1 MNKEYCFYKKCVFRK
16 KVDDGLYF
24 CPFPSC
30 FIDSERK
37 RWEARKN
44 ERAKQDLLSKER
56 DS

>member
-44 ERAKQDLLSKER
+44 ERVKQDLLSKER
-56 DS
+56 N